1 MGAMGVM
8 VEWVDSETVME
19 DMEVWIGLE
28 MEDQTSSPLSW
39 INMIDSSLLIKEK
52 NWKNCLLLSHINI
65 KRFFVNLVICII
77 IFIIIIGFQVKRMG
91 N

>member
-1 MGAMGVM
+1 
-8 VEWVDSETVME
+8 ME

-52 NWKNCLLLSHINI
+52 N
-65 KRFFVNLVICII
+65 
-77 IFIIIIGFQVKRMG
+77 
-91 N
+91 